1 MWHLLVRADMNEPAT
16 FTLACIIVGVLLIA
30 KTLIGSFISRL
41 PLSAAMVYL
50 VSVWPLARWVLD

>member
-1 MWHLLVRADMNEPAT
+1 MWHLLARADMNEPAT
-16 FTLACIIVGVLLIA
+16 FTLACIIIGTLLIA

-50 VSVWPLARWVLD
+50 GVGVAIGPLGSD